1 MACLQIYRE
10 LLPFVTFL
18 RIPRTQKS
26 YPTSINKI
34 CILTLKKLAISS

>member
-10 LLPFVTFL
+10 FMPFVTFL
-18 RIPRTQKS
+18 RIPRTQKN